1 VNASWTIRELC
12 QQVEDSLAGEDAPEN
27 GQVRAVPDERSV
39 RYYTTLGLLDRPSLR
54 GRTALYGARHLA
66 QLVAIKR
73 YQSEGKTLAEIQQ
86 MLPAMDDH
94 SLARFTGI
102 ALATKPARAASR
114 RDFWR
119 EPALETLPSPD
130 LPPPSS
136 PSPSSPFPVPGS
148 RSPVPSSSPSPSPSS
163 PFPVPGSRSPVPRSS
178 PSPLTECLELSLAP
192 GVRLAFHTT
201 RPATDAD
208 AAALLSAAQPLINEL
223 LRRHLIASTPATETS
238 PEPSQET
245 SP

>member
-1 VNASWTIRELC
+1 MSASWTIRELC
-12 QQVEDSLAGEDAPEN
+12 QQVEDQLAEDDAPAN

-39 RYYTTLGLLDRPSLR
+39 RYYTTLGLLDRPTLR
-54 GRTALYGARHLA
+54 GRTAIYGARHLA

-102 ALATKPARAASR
+102 AIATKPARPAAR

-119 EPALETLPSPD
+119 EPALEVAPAEPESESESESESEPE
-130 LPPPSS
+130 PEPEPE
-136 PSPSSPFPVPGS
+136 PV
-148 RSPVPSSSPSPSPSS
+148 
-163 PFPVPGSRSPVPRSS
+163 
-178 PSPLTECLELSLAP
+178 TESATVTEPAPATEPAFSQCLELHLAP
-192 GVRLAFHTT
+192 GVRLAFTTT

-208 AAALLSAAQPLINEL
+208 ATALLSAATPLLTEL
-223 LRRHLIASTPATETS
+223 LRRHLV
-238 PEPSQET
+238 PS
-245 SP
+245 